1 MSEQSYLLLSL
12 AVFLSYIHKGWAF
25 WRFDHEGEISLCAA
39 CCSLDVGQFSSQ
51 VPKSKEKNFTPQSF
65 QSLSRYTGQCFP
77 SDEGVTHTQVCC
89 TGGFNVSAG
98 SRGTLST

>member
-39 CCSLDVGQFSSQ
+39 CCSLDVG
-51 VPKSKEKNFTPQSF
+51 
-65 QSLSRYTGQCFP
+65 
-77 SDEGVTHTQVCC
+77 
-89 TGGFNVSAG
+89 
-98 SRGTLST
+98 